1 MRRLRRGEWLAAA
14 GGLALLG
21 FMWAPWYGDAN
32 AWSAFA
38 VVDVLLALAAV
49 AGISTA
55 VLQAT
60 RRSPALSVFADVI
73 ASTIGL
79 LALLVLVFRVL
90 DPPEAGARAWGAAAG
105 FVSCLVL
112 VAGAWLA
119 MRDE

>member
-1 MRRLRRGEWLAAA
+1 VRRLRRGEWLAAA

-38 VVDVLLALAAV
+38 VVDVLLALAAL
-49 AGISTA
+49 AGIATA

-60 RRSPALSVFADVI
+60 RRSPALPVFADVI
-73 ASTIGL
+73 ASVIGL
-79 LALLVLVFRVL
+79 VALLVLVFRVL
-90 DPPEAGARAWGAAAG
+90 DPPGAGARAWGAAAG
-105 FVSCLVL
+105 FVSCLAVF
-112 VAGAWLA
+112 AGAWLA